1 MRGRAGRGGA
11 LRENGRVRIEYPA
24 DLPVSDARDEI
35 MAAIRDHQVVI
46 VAGATGSGKT
56 TQLPKMCLEL
66 GRTRIGHTQP
76 RRLAARTIA
85 ERIAEELGTELG
97 QEVGYKVRFTDQVS
111 ADTRIKVMTDGILLA
126 EMHRDKDLR
135 AYDTIIIDEAHERS
149 LTIDFLIGYLQRLL
163 PRRPD
168 LKVIVTS
175 ATIDPESFSRH
186 FGGAPIIEVSGRTFP
201 VDIRY
206 RPLVAEAQRVGEQD
220 ADDDGEPD
228 EPAVDL
234 DPIDGIEAALKEIA
248 HDDAGDVLVFLPSEA
263 DIRDAQDQLQG
274 KLGQA
279 TEILPLYGR
288 LSAADQHRVF
298 ERSTRPGTR
307 RRVVLATNVAE
318 TSLTVPGIRHVI
330 DTGTAR
336 ISRYSARSKVQRLP
350 IEAISQ
356 ASANQRSG
364 RAGRVAPGIAIRLYS
379 EEDFERRPE
388 FTDPEILR
396 TNLAAVILQAA
407 SLGLGPLEEFPFLQ
421 PPDPRGIKDGHD
433 LLRELGAID
442 AQGRITR
449 IGRELARLPVD
460 PRFGRM
466 AVAGRDADV
475 AHEVIAIV
483 AGLTIQDPRERPLE
497 RREEADR
504 MHARF
509 VDPKSDFITLLA
521 LWRYLQEQQAT
532 LSGNQFRKLCKAEHL
547 SFLRVRE
554 WQDVVRQLTRSL
566 GLKPDPSARRAGAQR
581 RIETRNGGGLDAAT
595 ASPARPTG
603 GGEPAAPP
611 TEGRAPVAVD
621 ADAVHKALLSGL
633 LGRIGRL
640 DETQKAQQPRP
651 GEPGGKR
658 RMRPRPEYI
667 GARGARFHIFP
678 GSGLAKSPPR
688 AVMAAELVETSRL
701 FARTVASVDLAW
713 AEPLA
718 GDLAKR
724 QVSEPHWERKQG
736 AVVAYE
742 KVTLFGVTIVE
753 RRRVQY
759 ARIDPEHAREL
770 FIRHALVEGEWDSP
784 QEFDRRNRELRREIE
799 RLEERQRRR
808 DLLVGDE
815 AVFDFFDARI
825 PADVAST
832 RSFEGWWRRAREET
846 PELLTMTR
854 RDLTGEEPEVDSRAF
869 PTKWHQGEQRLRL
882 SYRFEPGAADDG
894 LTVHV
899 PLAVL
904 PRLGEQG
911 FDWLVPGMRE
921 ELLTAMIKSLPKH
934 VRKHVV
940 PAGDWARGMLAE
952 LPDVP
957 PGSAPGGDPGAARSL
972 AEVLAARISR
982 TAYVQATATDVDWGR
997 IPDHLKPT
1005 FAVEDARGR
1014 RLGQGK
1020 DLEALKRRFAGQAR
1034 TQVAKAA
1041 VKVTSDLERD
1051 EVAGFDTDLP
1061 EHIDVRE
1068 GGNTVRAYPGYAITG
1083 RGGADAGASTSG
1095 TAAGTAGTGKGTGTG
1110 TGAGKGAA
1118 GRATVGIRLAATR
1131 EAQQR
1136 DQRAA
1141 VRQLLL
1147 RQVPSPAP
1155 YVQANL
1161 TSAEKLALGASP
1173 YASTDRLFDD
1183 LMLAIIDAELGATPP
1198 ATVAEFEALRS
1209 RVADG
1214 LVDRMFAL
1222 ASQVARILTSARLA
1236 DRAIR
1241 DGASLAHMAALA
1253 DARANLDQLVFDGF
1267 VSRTGLDRLP
1277 RLEVYVRAIE
1287 HRVKRLPETANR
1299 DRAWMTEVEQ
1309 ATALY
1314 AGAGGTLPL
1323 PASVTDAVPGSAE
1336 SARAE
1341 RLVAAR
1347 WLLEELRVSLFAQ
1360 QLGTA
1365 GPVSLQRI
1373 RKALAS

>member
-1 MRGRAGRGGA
+1 MRQPRGRGAA

-24 DLPVSDARDEI
+24 ELPVSDARDEI
-35 MAAIRDHQVVI
+35 MAAIRDHQVVV

-66 GRTRIGHTQP
+66 GRSSIGHTQP

-111 ADTRIKVMTDGILLA
+111 ADTRVKVMTDGILLA

-206 RPLVAEAQRVGEQD
+206 RPLVAEAQRVGAQD

-228 EPAVDL
+228 EPTVDL
-234 DPIDGIEAALKEIA
+234 DPIEGIDAALKEIA
-248 HDDAGDVLVFLPSEA
+248 RDDSGDVLVFFPSEA

-274 KLGQA
+274 KLGPA

-288 LSAADQHRVF
+288 LSAAEQHRVF
-298 ERSTRPGTR
+298 ERSTRAGIR

-379 EEDFERRPE
+379 EEDFDRRPE

-421 PPDPRGIKDGHD
+421 PPDPRGIKDGRD
-433 LLRELGAID
+433 LLRELGAISPKGD
-442 AQGRITR
+442 ITR

-466 AVAGRDADV
+466 ALAGRDADV

-554 WQDVVRQLTRSL
+554 WQDVVRQLTRAM
-566 GLKPDPSARRAGAQR
+566 GLKPQKVARSSRSSSNVEGAYRDAQPS
-581 RIETRNGGGLDAAT
+581 GLDAP
-595 ASPARPTG
+595 ASPATQ
-603 GGEPAAPP
+603 PAEA
-611 TEGRAPVAVD
+611 VAVD

-640 DETQKAQQPRP
+640 DETQKSQQPRP
-651 GEPGGKR
+651 GEPGSKR
-658 RMRPRPEYI
+658 RMRPRPEYV
-667 GARGARFHIFP
+667 GARGARFQIFP

-784 QEFDRRNRELRREIE
+784 QEFERKNRELRREIE

-815 AVFDFFDARI
+815 AVFEFFDARI
-825 PADVAST
+825 PADVVST
-832 RSFEGWWRRAREET
+832 RSFEGWWRKAREES
-846 PELLTMTR
+846 PDLLTMTR
-854 RDLTGEEPEVDSRAF
+854 RDLTGEEPQVDSRAF
-869 PTKWHQGEQRLRL
+869 ATKWQQGEQRLRL
-882 SYRFEPGAADDG
+882 SYRFEPGAPDDG

-904 PRLGEQG
+904 PRLSPEG

-952 LPDVP
+952 LPDEP
-957 PGSAPGGDPGAARSL
+957 AGGERARSL
-972 AEVLAARISR
+972 SEVLAARISR
-982 TAYVQATATDVDWGR
+982 TAYVQAAATDVDWGR

-1005 FAVEDARGR
+1005 FAVEDSRGR
-1014 RLGQGK
+1014 RLGQDK

-1061 EHIDVRE
+1061 EHIDVRQ
-1068 GGNTVRAYPGYAITG
+1068 GGNTVRAYPGYAV
-1083 RGGADAGASTSG
+1083 
-1095 TAAGTAGTGKGTGTG
+1095 TGKG
-1110 TGAGKGAA
+1110 
-1118 GRATVGIRLAATR
+1118 TVGIRLASTR

-1136 DQRAA
+1136 DQRQA

-1183 LMLAIIDAELGATPP
+1183 LMLAIIDAELGPRPP
-1198 ATVAEFEALRS
+1198 ATVAEFEALRA

-1253 DARANLDQLVFDGF
+1253 DARANLEQLVFDGF
-1267 VSRTGLDRLP
+1267 VSRTGLERLG

-1309 ATALY
+1309 ATQLY
-1314 AGAGGTLPL
+1314 TAAGGTLPL
-1323 PASVTDAVPGSAE
+1323 PPSVTDAVASADE
-1336 SARAE
+1336 TGKAE
-1341 RLVAAR
+1341 RLVTAR

-1360 QLGTA
+1360 PLGTA

-1373 RKALAS
+1373 KKALAA

>member
-1 MRGRAGRGGA
+1 M
-11 LRENGRVRIEYPA
+11 RIEYPA
-24 DLPVSDARDEI
+24 ELPVSEARDEI

-56 TQLPKMCLEL
+56 TQLPKMLLEL
-66 GRTRIGHTQP
+66 GRESIGHTQP

-85 ERIAEELGTELG
+85 ERLAEELDVELG
-97 QEVGYKVRFTDQVS
+97 TEVGYKVRFTDQVS
-111 ADTRIKVMTDGILLA
+111 KATRIKVMTDGILLA
-126 EMHRDKDLR
+126 EMHRDRDLR
-135 AYDTIIIDEAHERS
+135 AYDAIVIDEAHERS
-149 LTIDFLIGYLQRLL
+149 LTIDFLIGYLKRLL

-168 LKVIVTS
+168 LKVVVTS

-186 FGGAPIIEVSGRTFP
+186 FDDAPIIEVSGRTYP

-206 RPLVAEAQRVGEQD
+206 RPLVSEEMD
-220 ADDDGEPD
+220 ADDDGEAD

-234 DPIDGIEAALKEIA
+234 DPIDGIAAALKEIER
-248 HDDAGDVLVFLPSEA
+248 DDAGDVLVFLPSEA
-263 DIRDAQDQLQG
+263 DIRDAQSALEG
-274 KLGQA
+274 RLGQA

-298 ERSTRPGTR
+298 ERSARPGIR

-356 ASANQRSG
+356 ASANQRAG
-364 RAGRVAPGIAIRLYS
+364 RAGRVAPGIAIRLYA
-379 EEDFERRPE
+379 EADFEKRPE

-407 SLGLGPLEEFPFLQ
+407 SLGLGPLDEFPFLQ
-421 PPDPRGIKDGHD
+421 PPAARDIKDGND
-433 LLRELGAID
+433 LLLELGAISKRGD
-442 AQGRITR
+442 ITK

-466 AVAGRDADV
+466 AVAGRDAGV

-504 MHARF
+504 QHARF
-509 VDPKSDFITLLA
+509 VDPTSDFLTLLA
-521 LWRYLQEQQAT
+521 LWRYLQEQQAA
-532 LSGNQFRKLCKAEHL
+532 LSGNQFRRLCKAEHL

-554 WQDVVRQLTRSL
+554 WQDVVRQLTRAL
-566 GLKPDPSARRAGAQR
+566 GLRREAAPRSSSSAGGAYRDDSAQ
-581 RIETRNGGGLDAAT
+581 GLDT
-595 ASPARPTG
+595 
-603 GGEPAAPP
+603 PAAPATRP
-611 TEGRAPVAVD
+611 AEGVDPVAV
-621 ADAVHKALLSGL
+621 HKSLLAGL
-633 LGRIGRL
+633 LGRIGVI
-640 DETQKAQQPRP
+640 DETGKAQQPRP
-651 GEPGGKR
+651 GESKR
-658 RMRPRPEYI
+658 QHDRRTRQRAEYL
-667 GARGARFHIFP
+667 GARGARFQLFP
-678 GSGLAKSPPR
+678 GSGLAKQPPR

-701 FARTVASVDLAW
+701 FARTAASIDLAW

-736 AVVAYE
+736 AVVAFE
-742 KVTLFGVTIVE
+742 RVTLFGVPIVE
-753 RRRVQY
+753 RRRIQF

-784 QEFDRRNRELRREIE
+784 QDFDRKNRELRREIE

-825 PADVAST
+825 PADVATT
-832 RSFEGWWRRAREET
+832 RGFEGWWRTAREQT

-854 RDLTGEEPEVDSRAF
+854 EDLTGEDARVDHEQF
-869 PTKWHQGEQRLRL
+869 PTKWFQGEQRLRL
-882 SYRFEPGAADDG
+882 SYRFEPGTADDG

-899 PLAVL
+899 PIAVL
-904 PRLGEQG
+904 PRLGEAG

-934 VRKHVV
+934 IRKHVV
-940 PAGDWARGMLAE
+940 PAADWARGMLAE
-952 LPDVP
+952 LPAQPDAAA
-957 PGSAPGGDPGAARSL
+957 APRSL

-982 TAYVQATATDVDWGR
+982 TAYVQATGDDVDWGR

-1020 DLEALKRRFAGQAR
+1020 DLEALKRRFSQQA
-1034 TQVAKAA
+1034 TEQVAKVA

-1051 EVAGFDTDLP
+1051 EVPGFIEDLP
-1061 EHIDVRE
+1061 AHIDVKQ

-1083 RGGADAGASTSG
+1083 
-1095 TAAGTAGTGKGTGTG
+1095 KGT
-1110 TGAGKGAA
+1110 
-1118 GRATVGIRLAATR
+1118 VGVRLASTR

-1147 RQVPSPAP
+1147 QQVPSPAP
-1155 YVQANL
+1155 YVQSNL
-1161 TSAEKLALGASP
+1161 TGAEKLALGASP
-1173 YASTDRLFDD
+1173 YPSTDRLFDD

-1198 ATVAEFEALRS
+1198 ATAAEFEALRA
-1209 RVADG
+1209 RVAAG

-1222 ASQVARILTSARLA
+1222 ASQVARILTAARGA

-1241 DGASLAHMAALA
+1241 EGASLAHMAALA
-1253 DARANLDQLVFDGF
+1253 DARAQLEQLIFPGF
-1267 VSRTGLDRLP
+1267 VSRAGLDRLP

-1299 DRAWMTEVEQ
+1299 DRTWMTEVEQ
-1309 ATALY
+1309 ATALLT
-1314 AGAGGTLPL
+1314 AAGGTLPL
-1323 PASVTDAVPGSAE
+1323 KDEVTDAVPGTEGA
-1336 SARAE
+1336 AQAE
-1341 RLVAAR
+1341 RLVTAR

-1360 QLGTA
+1360 QLGTS

-1373 RKALAS
+1373 RKALTP

>member
-1 MRGRAGRGGA
+1 M
-11 LRENGRVRIEYPA
+11 RIEYPA
-24 DLPVSDARDEI
+24 DLPVSAARDEI

-66 GRTRIGHTQP
+66 GRSSIGHTQP

-85 ERIAEELGTELG
+85 ERIAEELGEEVG
-97 QEVGYKVRFTDQVS
+97 GAVGYKVRFTDQVS
-111 ADTRIKVMTDGILLA
+111 AATQIKVMTDGILLA
-126 EMHRDKDLR
+126 EMHRDRDLQQ
-135 AYDTIIIDEAHERS
+135 YDTIIIDEAHERS

-206 RPLVAEAQRVGEQD
+206 RPLVAEAMDEDEDG
-220 ADDDGEPD
+220 DGEPD
-228 EPAVDL
+228 EHVDL
-234 DPIDGIEAALKEIA
+234 DPIDGIESALAEIA
-248 HDDAGDVLVFLPSEA
+248 RDDSGDVLVFLPSEA

-274 KLGQA
+274 RLGA
-279 TEILPLYGR
+279 TTEILPLYGR

-298 ERSTRPGTR
+298 ERSHRPGIR

-364 RAGRVAPGIAIRLYS
+364 RAGRVAPGIAIRLYA
-379 EEDFERRPE
+379 EADFDKRPA

-421 PPDPRGIKDGHD
+421 PPDSRGIKDGHD
-433 LLRELGAID
+433 LLRELGAIS
-442 AQGRITR
+442 AKGGITK

-466 AVAGRDADV
+466 ALAGRDADV

-509 VDPKSDFITLLA
+509 VDPTSDFITLLA
-521 LWRYLQEQQAT
+521 LWRHLQAQQAA
-532 LSGNQFRKLCKAEHL
+532 LSGNQFRKACKAEHL

-554 WQDVVRQLTRSL
+554 WQDVVRQLTRSM
-566 GLKPDPSARRAGAQR
+566 GLKPLRSSSSTEGAYR
-581 RIETRNGGGLDAAT
+581 DASRSDLDTRSAT
-595 ASPARPTG
+595 ATRSTEKRRSVDD
-603 GGEPAAPP
+603 APGSLA
-611 TEGRAPVAVD
+611 TSVD

-633 LGRIGRL
+633 LGRIGTL
-640 DETQKAQQPRP
+640 DETQKPQQSRP
-651 GEPGGKR
+651 GDKGDKR
-658 RMRPRPEYI
+658 RMRPRPEYL
-667 GARGARFHIFP
+667 GARGARFQIFP
-678 GSGLAKSPPR
+678 GSALAKKPPH

-701 FARTVASVDLAW
+701 FARNVASIDLAW

-736 AVVAYE
+736 AVVAFE

-753 RRRVQY
+753 RRRVQFS
-759 ARIDPEHAREL
+759 RIDPEHAREL
-770 FIRHALVEGEWDSP
+770 FIRHALVDGEWDSP
-784 QEFDRRNRELRREIE
+784 QDFDRRNQELRRELE

-825 PADVAST
+825 PADVSST
-832 RSFEGWWRRAREET
+832 RSFEGWWREARKTT
-846 PELLTMTR
+846 PDLLTMR
-854 RDLTGEEPEVDSRAF
+854 REDLTGEDATVDSQAF
-869 PTKWHQGEQRLRL
+869 PTKWQQGEQRLRL

-894 LTVHV
+894 VTVHV

-904 PRLGEQG
+904 PRLTPAG

-940 PAGDWARGMLAE
+940 PAADWARGMLAE
-952 LPDVP
+952 LPAEP
-957 PGSAPGGDPGAARSL
+957 PAGGEGRGAASRSI

-982 TAYVQATATDVDWGR
+982 TAYVQAAATDVDWHR

-1005 FAVEDARGR
+1005 FAVEDGRGR
-1014 RLGQGK
+1014 RLGADK
-1020 DLEALKRRFAGQAR
+1020 DLEALQRRFGQQAR
-1034 TQVAKAA
+1034 TQVAKVA

-1051 EVAGFDTDLP
+1051 EVAGFDTELP
-1061 EHIDVRE
+1061 EHIDVRQ

-1083 RGGADAGASTSG
+1083 P
-1095 TAAGTAGTGKGTGTG
+1095 AAK
-1110 TGAGKGAA
+1110 GAGA

-1147 RQVPSPAP
+1147 RQVPSPGP
-1155 YVQANL
+1155 YVQSNL
-1161 TSAEKLALGASP
+1161 TAAEKLALGASP

-1183 LMLAIIDAELGATPP
+1183 LMLAIIDAELGTTAP
-1198 ATVAEFEALRS
+1198 ATVADFEALRA

-1214 LVDRMFAL
+1214 LVERMFAL

-1253 DARANLDQLVFDGF
+1253 DARAHLDQLVFDGF
-1267 VSRTGLDRLP
+1267 VSRTGLDRLG

-1299 DRAWMTEVEQ
+1299 DRTWMTEVEQ
-1309 ATALY
+1309 AVALFTA
-1314 AGAGGTLPL
+1314 AGGTLPL
-1323 PASVTDAVPGSAE
+1323 APAVTDAVPGTDG

-1341 RLVAAR
+1341 RLITAR

-1373 RKALAS
+1373 RKALAD

>member
-1 MRGRAGRGGA
+1 M
-11 LRENGRVRIEYPA
+11 RIEYPA
-24 DLPVSDARDEI
+24 DLPVSAARDEI

-66 GRTRIGHTQP
+66 GRTSIGHTQP

-85 ERIAEELGTELG
+85 ERIAEELGEEVG
-97 QEVGYKVRFTDQVS
+97 GAVGYKVRFTDQVS
-111 ADTRIKVMTDGILLA
+111 SATQIKVMTDGILLA
-126 EMHRDKDLR
+126 EMHRDRDLKQ
-135 AYDTIIIDEAHERS
+135 YDTIIIDEAHERS
-149 LTIDFLIGYLQRLL
+149 LTIDFLVGYLQRLL

-206 RPLVAEAQRVGEQD
+206 RPLVSEQMD
-220 ADDDGEPD
+220 EDEDGDGEPD
-228 EPAVDL
+228 THADL
-234 DPIDGIEAALKEIA
+234 DPIDGIESALKEIA
-248 HDDAGDVLVFLPSEA
+248 RDDSGDVLVFLPSEA

-274 KLGQA
+274 KLGPT

-298 ERSTRPGTR
+298 ERSHRPGIR

-318 TSLTVPGIRHVI
+318 TSLTVPGIRHVV

-364 RAGRVAPGIAIRLYS
+364 RAGRVAPGIAIRLYA
-379 EEDFERRPE
+379 EEDFDRRPA

-433 LLRELGAID
+433 LLRELGAISAKGD
-442 AQGRITR
+442 ITR

-466 AVAGRDADV
+466 ALAGRDADV

-509 VDPKSDFITLLA
+509 VDPTSDFITLLA
-521 LWRYLQEQQAT
+521 LWRHLQAQQAA

-554 WQDVVRQLTRSL
+554 WQDVVRQLTRSM
-566 GLKPDPSARRAGAQR
+566 GLKAEKRPADPARSSSSTEGAHR
-581 RIETRNGGGLDAAT
+581 DDSRKGGLDSRTSSA
-595 ASPARPTG
+595 ARP
-603 GGEPAAPP
+603 A
-611 TEGRAPVAVD
+611 EGVD

-633 LGRIGRL
+633 LGRIGTL
-640 DETQKAQQPRP
+640 DETQKPQQSRP
-651 GEPGGKR
+651 GDKDKR
-658 RMRPRPEYI
+658 RMRVRPEYL
-667 GARGARFHIFP
+667 GARGARFQIFP
-678 GSGLAKSPPR
+678 GSALAKKPPR

-701 FARTVASVDLAW
+701 FARNVASVDLAW

-736 AVVAYE
+736 AVVAFE

-753 RRRVQY
+753 RRRVQFS
-759 ARIDPEHAREL
+759 RIDPVHAREL
-770 FIRHALVEGEWDSP
+770 FIRHALVDGEWDSP
-784 QEFDRRNRELRREIE
+784 QDFDRKNKELRREIE

-832 RSFEGWWRRAREET
+832 RSFEGWWREERKT
-846 PELLTMTR
+846 SPELLTMTR
-854 RDLTGEEPEVDSRAF
+854 EDLTGEDARVDTQAF
-869 PTKWHQGEQRLRL
+869 PTKWQQGEQRLRL

-894 LTVHV
+894 VTVHV

-904 PRLGEQG
+904 PRLSPEG

-940 PAGDWARGMLAE
+940 PAADWARGMLAE
-952 LPDVP
+952 LPAEP
-957 PGSAPGGDPGAARSL
+957 PAAGKGSDRPASI

-982 TAYVQATATDVDWGR
+982 TAHVEAAATDVDWHR

-1005 FAVEDARGR
+1005 FAVEDGRGR
-1014 RLGQGK
+1014 RLGADK
-1020 DLEALKRRFAGQAR
+1020 DLEGLKRRFGQQA
-1034 TQVAKAA
+1034 TVQVAKAA

-1051 EVAGFDTDLP
+1051 EVTGFDTELP
-1061 EHIDVRE
+1061 EHIDVRQ

-1083 RGGADAGASTSG
+1083 KGGAGQG
-1095 TAAGTAGTGKGTGTG
+1095 GGGKG
-1110 TGAGKGAA
+1110 A
-1118 GRATVGIRLAATR
+1118 GRATVGIRLASTR
-1131 EAQQR
+1131 ETQQR

-1147 RQVPSPAP
+1147 RQVPSPGP
-1155 YVQANL
+1155 YVQSNL
-1161 TSAEKLALGASP
+1161 TAAEKLALGASP

-1183 LMLAIIDAELGATPP
+1183 LMLAIIDAELGPVPP
-1198 ATVAEFEALRS
+1198 ASVADFEALRA

-1214 LVDRMFAL
+1214 LVERMFAL

-1253 DARANLDQLVFDGF
+1253 DARAHLDQLVFDGF
-1267 VSRTGLDRLP
+1267 VSRTGLDRLG

-1309 ATALY
+1309 ATALFRE
-1314 AGAGGTLPL
+1314 AGGTLPL
-1323 PASVTDAVPGSAE
+1323 AESVTDAVPGSDG

-1341 RLVAAR
+1341 RLLAAR

-1360 QLGTA
+1360 QLGTS
-1365 GPVSLQRI
+1365 GPVSLQRV
-1373 RKALAS
+1373 RKALAA

>member
-1 MRGRAGRGGA
+1 M
-11 LRENGRVRIEYPA
+11 RIEYPA
-24 DLPVSDARDEI
+24 ELPVSEARDTI

-56 TQLPKMCLEL
+56 TQLPKMLLEL
-66 GRTRIGHTQP
+66 GRTSIGHTQP

-85 ERIAEELGTELG
+85 ERLAEELEVEMGS
-97 QEVGYKVRFTDQVS
+97 EVGYKVRFTDHVS
-111 ADTRIKVMTDGILLA
+111 ARTRIKVMTDGILLA
-126 EMHRDKDLR
+126 EMHRDRDLKS
-135 AYDTIIIDEAHERS
+135 YDTIIIDEAHERS
-149 LTIDFLIGYLQRLL
+149 LTIDFLIGYLKRLL

-175 ATIDPESFSRH
+175 ATIDPESFSKH
-186 FGGAPIIEVSGRTFP
+186 FDDAPIIEVSGRTFP

-206 RPLVAEAQRVGEQD
+206 RPLVSEGQGAD
-220 ADDDGEPD
+220 APGRAGGPGGTAGGSGGSDDDRDD
-228 EPAVDL
+228 EDAHVDL
-234 DPIDGIEAALKEIA
+234 DPIDGIAAALAEIA
-248 HDDAGDVLVFLPSEA
+248 RDDTGDVLVFLPSEA
-263 DIRDAQDQLQG
+263 DIRDAQSALEG
-274 KLGQA
+274 RLGPT

-298 ERSTRPGTR
+298 ERSSRAGIR

-336 ISRYSARSKVQRLP
+336 ISRYSVRSKVQRLP

-356 ASANQRSG
+356 ASANQRAG

-379 EEDFERRPE
+379 EADFEKRPE

-396 TNLAAVILQAA
+396 TNLAAVILQAS
-407 SLGLGPLEEFPFLQ
+407 SLGLGPLAEFPFLQ
-421 PPDPRGIKDGHD
+421 PPSARDIKDGND
-433 LLRELGAID
+433 LLLELGAISKT
-442 AQGRITR
+442 GGITK

-466 AVAGRDADV
+466 AVAGRDAGV
-475 AHEVIAIV
+475 AHEVVAIV

-504 MHARF
+504 SHARF
-509 VDPKSDFITLLA
+509 ADPTSDFITLLA
-521 LWRYLQEQQAT
+521 LWRYLQEQQAR

-554 WQDVVRQLTRSL
+554 WQDVVRQLTKAL
-566 GLKPDPSARRAGAQR
+566 GLQREARGATDTPVALRQAQEPERAGAAR
-581 RIETRNGGGLDAAT
+581 SRHETKGADRSRDATPLRDGAPR
-595 ASPARPTG
+595 PA
-603 GGEPAAPP
+603 
-611 TEGRAPVAVD
+611 EGRDGAPGTAKGRDGAPRPEGVSVD
-621 ADAVHKALLSGL
+621 AVAVHKALLAGL
-633 LGRIGRL
+633 LGRIGVI
-640 DETQKAQQPRP
+640 DETAKPQQSRP
-651 GEPGGKR
+651 GESARQQSR
-658 RMRPRPEYI
+658 RTRQRAEYL
-667 GARGARFHIFP
+667 GARGARFQVFP
-678 GSGLAKSPPR
+678 GSALAKQPPR

-701 FARTVASVDLAW
+701 FARNAASIDLAW

-718 GDLAKR
+718 GELAKR

-736 AVVAYE
+736 AVVAFE
-742 KVTLFGVTIVE
+742 RVTLFGVPIVE
-753 RRRVQY
+753 RRRIQFS
-759 ARIDPEHAREL
+759 RIDPEHAREL
-770 FIRHALVEGEWDSP
+770 FIRHALVDGEWDSP
-784 QEFDRRNRELRREIE
+784 QDFDRRNRELRREIE

-815 AVFDFFDARI
+815 AVFEFFDARI

-832 RSFEGWWRRAREET
+832 RSFEGWWRTARETT

-854 RDLTGEEPEVDSRAF
+854 EDLTGEDARVDHELF
-869 PTKWHQGEQRLRL
+869 PTKWQQGEQRLRL
-882 SYRFEPGAADDG
+882 SYRFEPGTADDG

-904 PRLGEQG
+904 PRLSEAG

-940 PAGDWARGMLAE
+940 PAADWARGMLAE
-952 LPDVP
+952 LPAQP
-957 PGSAPGGDPGAARSL
+957 AATGAAGPRSL
-972 AEVLAARISR
+972 AEVLATRISR
-982 TAYVQATATDVDWGR
+982 TAYVQATDTDVDWGR
-997 IPDHLKPT
+997 IPEHLKPT

-1014 RLGQGK
+1014 RLGHGK
-1020 DLEALKRRFAGQAR
+1020 DLEALKRRFGAQA
-1034 TQVAKAA
+1034 TAQVAKVA

-1051 EVAGFDTDLP
+1051 EVASFELELP
-1061 EHIDVRE
+1061 AHIDVKQ

-1083 RGGADAGASTSG
+1083 PAKAGGAKASGPS
-1095 TAAGTAGTGKGTGTG
+1095 
-1110 TGAGKGAA
+1110 
-1118 GRATVGIRLAATR
+1118 VGIRLASTR
-1131 EAQQR
+1131 ETQQR

-1147 RQVPSPAP
+1147 RQVPSPGP
-1155 YVQANL
+1155 YVQSNL
-1161 TSAEKLALGASP
+1161 TGAEKLALGASP

-1183 LMLAIIDAELGATPP
+1183 LMLAIIDAELGGGAPP
-1198 ATVAEFEALRS
+1198 ASVAEFEALRS

-1214 LVDRMFAL
+1214 LVDRLFGL
-1222 ASQVARILTSARLA
+1222 ASQVARILTAARNA

-1241 DGASLAHMAALA
+1241 EGASLAHMAALA
-1253 DARANLDQLVFDGF
+1253 DARAHLDQLIFDGF
-1267 VSRTGLDRLP
+1267 VSRTGLERLP

-1299 DRAWMTEVEQ
+1299 DRTWMTEVEQ
-1309 ATALY
+1309 ATALFT
-1314 AGAGGTLPL
+1314 AAGGALPL
-1323 PASVTDAVPGSAE
+1323 PQAVTDAVPGTEGA
-1336 SARAE
+1336 ARAE
-1341 RLVAAR
+1341 RLVTAR

-1360 QLGTA
+1360 QLGTS
-1365 GPVSLQRI
+1365 GPVSTQRI
-1373 RKALAS
+1373 RKALTA

>member
-1 MRGRAGRGGA
+1 M
-11 LRENGRVRIEYPA
+11 RIEYPA
-24 DLPVSDARDEI
+24 ELPVSDARDEI
-35 MAAIRDHQVVI
+35 MAAIRDHQVVV

-66 GRTRIGHTQP
+66 GRSRIGHTQP

-111 ADTRIKVMTDGILLA
+111 ADTRVKVMTDGILLA
-126 EMHRDKDLR
+126 EMHRDKDLE

-206 RPLVAEAQRVGEQD
+206 RPLVAEAQRVGPQD

-234 DPIDGIEAALKEIA
+234 DPIEGIEAALQEIA
-248 HDDAGDVLVFLPSEA
+248 RDDSGDVLVFFPSEA

-274 KLGQA
+274 RLGPT

-288 LSAADQHRVF
+288 LSAAEQHRVF
-298 ERSTRPGTR
+298 ERSTRAGIR

-379 EEDFERRPE
+379 EEDFDRRPE

-421 PPDPRGIKDGHD
+421 PPDPRGIKDGRD
-433 LLRELGAID
+433 LLRELGAISPKGD
-442 AQGRITR
+442 ITR

-466 AVAGRDADV
+466 ALAGRDADV

-504 MHARF
+504 MHTRF

-554 WQDVVRQLTRSL
+554 WQDVVRQLTRSM
-566 GLKPDPSARRAGAQR
+566 GLKPDPSGRRPRSSSSAEGAYRGAQR
-581 RIETRNGGGLDAAT
+581 SGLDT
-595 ASPARPTG
+595 PTSPAARPAEGASAARPAG
-603 GGEPAAPP
+603 GDGDWPPARM
-611 TEGRAPVAVD
+611 TVSVD

-640 DETQKAQQPRP
+640 DEAQKAQHPRP
-651 GEPGGKR
+651 GEPGSKR
-658 RMRPRPEYI
+658 RMRPRAEYV
-667 GARGARFHIFP
+667 GARGARFQIFP
-678 GSGLAKSPPR
+678 GSGLAKNPPR

-736 AVVAYE
+736 AAVAYE
-742 KVTLFGVTIVE
+742 KVTLFGVPIVE

-759 ARIDPEHAREL
+759 ARFDPEHAREL

-784 QEFDRRNRELRREIE
+784 QEFDRKNRELRREIE

-815 AVFDFFDARI
+815 AVFEFFDARI
-825 PADVAST
+825 PADVVST
-832 RSFEGWWRRAREET
+832 RSFEGWWRKAREET
-846 PELLTMTR
+846 PDLLTMTR
-854 RDLTGEEPEVDSRAF
+854 RDLTGEEPQVDSRAF
-869 PTKWHQGEQRLRL
+869 PTKWQQGEQRLRL

-904 PRLGEQG
+904 PRLSPEG

-952 LPDVP
+952 LPDEP
-957 PGSAPGGDPGAARSL
+957 AGGERARSL
-972 AEVLAARISR
+972 SEVLAARISR
-982 TAYVQATATDVDWGR
+982 TAYVQAAASDVDWGR

-1014 RLGQGK
+1014 RLGQDK

-1061 EHIDVRE
+1061 EHIDVRQ
-1068 GGNTVRAYPGYAITG
+1068 GGNTVRAYPGYAV
-1083 RGGADAGASTSG
+1083 
-1095 TAAGTAGTGKGTGTG
+1095 TGKG
-1110 TGAGKGAA
+1110 
-1118 GRATVGIRLAATR
+1118 TVGIRLASTR

-1183 LMLAIIDAELGATPP
+1183 LMLAIIDAELGARPP
-1198 ATVAEFEALRS
+1198 ATVAEFEALRA

-1253 DARANLDQLVFDGF
+1253 DARANLEQLVFDGF
-1267 VSRTGLDRLP
+1267 VSRTGLDRLG

-1299 DRAWMTEVEQ
+1299 DRAWMSEVEQ
-1309 ATALY
+1309 ATVLY
-1314 AGAGGTLPL
+1314 TAAGGTLPL
-1323 PASVTDAVPGSAE
+1323 APSVTDAVASADE
-1336 SARAE
+1336 TGKAE
-1341 RLVAAR
+1341 RLVTAR

-1360 QLGTA
+1360 PLGTA

-1373 RKALAS
+1373 RKALAA

>member
-1 MRGRAGRGGA
+1 M
-11 LRENGRVRIEYPA
+11 RIEYPA
-24 DLPVSDARDEI
+24 ELPVSDARETI

-56 TQLPKMCLEL
+56 TQLPKMLLEL
-66 GRTRIGHTQP
+66 GRESIGHTQP

-85 ERIAEELGTELG
+85 ERLAEELEVELG
-97 QEVGYKVRFTDQVS
+97 TEVGYKVRFTDQVS
-111 ADTRIKVMTDGILLA
+111 KATRIKVMTDGILLA
-126 EMHRDKDLR
+126 EMHRDRDLK
-135 AYDTIIIDEAHERS
+135 AYDAIIIDEAHERS
-149 LTIDFLIGYLQRLL
+149 LTIDFLIGYLKRLL

-168 LKVIVTS
+168 LKIVVTS

-186 FGGAPIIEVSGRTFP
+186 LDDAPIIEVSGRTFP

-206 RPLVAEAQRVGEQD
+206 RPLVAEAKAAGATDASGRAGRAGVGGADGRPSGNGSGANGGGDERD
-220 ADDDGEPD
+220 EADDED
-228 EPAVDL
+228 AHVDL
-234 DPIDGIEAALKEIA
+234 DPIDGIAAALKEIER
-248 HDDAGDVLVFLPSEA
+248 DDAGDVLVFLPSEA
-263 DIRDAQDQLQG
+263 DIRDAQGALEG
-274 KLGQA
+274 RLGQA

-298 ERSTRPGTR
+298 EKSGRPGIR

-379 EEDFERRPE
+379 EADFEKRPA

-421 PPDPRGIKDGHD
+421 PPAARDIKDGND
-433 LLRELGAID
+433 LLRELGAISPKG
-442 AQGRITR
+442 AITK

-466 AVAGRDADV
+466 AVAGREADV

-509 VDPKSDFITLLA
+509 ADPTSDFITLLA
-521 LWRYLQEQQAT
+521 LWRYLQEQQAR
-532 LSGNQFRKLCKAEHL
+532 LSGNQFRRLCKAEHL

-554 WQDVVRQLTRSL
+554 WQDVVRQLTRAM
-566 GLKPDPSARRAGAQR
+566 GLKAEKRSARSSSSAEGAHR
-581 RIETRNGGGLDAAT
+581 DGSGAGLDTSAAP
-595 ASPARPTG
+595 PARPAG
-603 GGEPAAPP
+603 GAPADGGAGSLAA
-611 TEGRAPVAVD
+611 EGVEAT
-621 ADAVHKALLSGL
+621 AVHKALLAGL
-633 LGRIGRL
+633 LGRIGVR
-640 DETQKAQQPRP
+640 DETGKAQQPRP
-651 GEPGGKR
+651 GESKR
-658 RMRPRPEYI
+658 QHERRTRQRAEYL
-667 GARGARFHIFP
+667 GARGARFQIFP
-678 GSGLAKSPPR
+678 GSGLAKSPPS

-701 FARTVASVDLAW
+701 FARNVAQIDLAW

-742 KVTLFGVTIVE
+742 KVTLFGVPIVE
-753 RRRVQY
+753 RRRIQF
-759 ARIDPEHAREL
+759 ARVDPEHAREL
-770 FIRHALVEGEWDSP
+770 FIRHALVDGDWDSP
-784 QEFDRRNRELRREIE
+784 QEFDKRNRELRREIE

-815 AVFDFFDARI
+815 AVFEFFDARI

-832 RSFEGWWRRAREET
+832 RGFEGWWRKAREET
-846 PELLTMTR
+846 PDLLTMTR
-854 RDLTGEEPEVDSRAF
+854 EDLTGEDARVDHEQF
-869 PTKWHQGEQRLRL
+869 PGKWRQGEQRLRL

-894 LTVHV
+894 VTVHV

-904 PRLGEQG
+904 PRLSEAG

-934 VRKHVV
+934 IRKHVV
-940 PAGDWARGMLAE
+940 PAADWARGMLAE
-952 LPDVP
+952 LPESPSD
-957 PGSAPGGDPGAARSL
+957 RSL

-982 TAYVQATATDVDWGR
+982 TAYVQAAGTDVDWGR

-1020 DLEALKRRFAGQAR
+1020 ELEALKRRFSQQA
-1034 TQVAKAA
+1034 TAQVAKAA

-1051 EVAGFDTDLP
+1051 EVAGFEQDLP
-1061 EHIDVRE
+1061 AHIDVKQ

-1083 RGGADAGASTSG
+1083 KRTD
-1095 TAAGTAGTGKGTGTG
+1095 
-1110 TGAGKGAA
+1110 
-1118 GRATVGIRLAATR
+1118 GRPRVGIRLASTR

-1136 DQRAA
+1136 DQLAA
-1141 VRQLLL
+1141 TRQLLL
-1147 RQVPSPAP
+1147 QQVPSPAP
-1155 YVQANL
+1155 YVQSNL
-1161 TSAEKLALGASP
+1161 TGAEKLALGASP
-1173 YASTDRLFDD
+1173 YPSTDRLFDD
-1183 LMLAIIDAELGATPP
+1183 LMRAIIDAELAAAPSAGPP
-1198 ATVAEFEALRS
+1198 ATTQEFEALRT

-1214 LVDRMFAL
+1214 LVDRLFAL
-1222 ASQVARILTSARLA
+1222 ASQVARILTSARNA

-1241 DGASLAHMAALA
+1241 EGASLAHMAALA
-1253 DARANLDQLVFDGF
+1253 DARANLEQLIFDGF
-1267 VSRTGLDRLP
+1267 VSRTGLARLA

-1299 DRAWMTEVEQ
+1299 DRTWMTEVEQ
-1309 ATALY
+1309 ATALFTE
-1314 AGAGGTLPL
+1314 AGGTLPL
-1323 PASVTDAVPGSAE
+1323 PADVVDAAIAAGQTDAVPGSGSQAK
-1336 SARAE
+1336 AV
-1341 RLVAAR
+1341 RLVTAR

-1365 GPVSLQRI
+1365 GPVSLQRV
-1373 RKALAS
+1373 RKALTP

>member
-1 MRGRAGRGGA
+1 M
-11 LRENGRVRIEYPA
+11 RIEYPA
-24 DLPVSDARDEI
+24 ELPVSDARDEI

-97 QEVGYKVRFTDQVS
+97 QDVGYKVRFTDQVS
-111 ADTRIKVMTDGILLA
+111 ADTRVKVMTDGILLA
-126 EMHRDKDLR
+126 EMHRDKDLK

-206 RPLVAEAQRVGEQD
+206 RPLVAEAQRVGAQD

-228 EPAVDL
+228 EPAADL
-234 DPIDGIEAALKEIA
+234 DPIEGIEAALKEIA
-248 HDDAGDVLVFLPSEA
+248 RDDSGDVLVFFPSEA

-274 KLGQA
+274 KLGPA

-298 ERSTRPGTR
+298 ERSTRTGIR

-379 EEDFERRPE
+379 QEDFDRRPE

-421 PPDPRGIKDGHD
+421 SPDPRGIKDGRD
-433 LLRELGAID
+433 LLRELGAISPKGD
-442 AQGRITR
+442 ITR

-466 AVAGRDADV
+466 ALAGRDADV

-554 WQDVVRQLTRSL
+554 WQDVVRQLTRAM
-566 GLKPDPSARRAGAQR
+566 GLKREVLSDVPRPAGADARPGRRGSADPSAKPDAQ
-581 RIETRNGGGLDAAT
+581 T
-595 ASPARPTG
+595 AR
-603 GGEPAAPP
+603 
-611 TEGRAPVAVD
+611 PVAVD

-640 DETQKAQQPRP
+640 DETQKSQQPRP
-651 GEPGGKR
+651 GEPGSKR
-658 RMRPRPEYI
+658 RMRPRPEYV
-667 GARGARFHIFP
+667 GARGARFQIFP
-678 GSGLAKSPPR
+678 GSGLAKNPPR

-784 QEFDRRNRELRREIE
+784 QDFERKNRELRREIE

-815 AVFDFFDARI
+815 AVFEFFDARI

-832 RSFEGWWRRAREET
+832 RSFEGWWRKAREET
-846 PELLTMTR
+846 PDLLTMTR
-854 RDLTGEEPEVDSRAF
+854 RDLTGEEPQVDSRAF
-869 PTKWHQGEQRLRL
+869 PTKWQQGEQRLRL

-904 PRLGEQG
+904 PRLSPEG

-952 LPDVP
+952 LPD
-957 PGSAPGGDPGAARSL
+957 APAGGERARSL
-972 AEVLAARISR
+972 SEVLAARISR
-982 TAYVQATATDVDWGR
+982 TAYVQAAATDVDWGR

-1014 RLGQGK
+1014 RLGQDK
-1020 DLEALKRRFAGQAR
+1020 DLEALGRRFAGQAR

-1061 EHIDVRE
+1061 EHIDVRQ
-1068 GGNTVRAYPGYAITG
+1068 GGNTVRAYPGYAVTG
-1083 RGGADAGASTSG
+1083 RG
-1095 TAAGTAGTGKGTGTG
+1095 
-1110 TGAGKGAA
+1110 
-1118 GRATVGIRLAATR
+1118 TVGIRLASTR
-1131 EAQQR
+1131 EAQLR

-1147 RQVPSPAP
+1147 RQVPSPAS
-1155 YVQANL
+1155 YVQSNL

-1173 YASTDRLFDD
+1173 YPSTDRLFDD
-1183 LMLAIIDAELGATPP
+1183 LMLAIIDAELGARPP
-1198 ATVAEFEALRS
+1198 ATVAEFEALRA

-1253 DARANLDQLVFDGF
+1253 DARANLEQLVFDGF
-1267 VSRTGLDRLP
+1267 VSRTGLERLG

-1314 AGAGGTLPL
+1314 TAAGGTLPL
-1323 PASVTDAVPGSAE
+1323 PPSVTDAVAGADE
-1336 SARAE
+1336 TGKTE
-1341 RLVAAR
+1341 RLVTAR

-1365 GPVSLQRI
+1365 GPVSLQRVK
-1373 RKALAS
+1373 KALAA